1 MYLLLKQGFV
11 KFLLFL
17 SFRIDSIAQDENTET
32 PEIFEPLKTLNC
44 FVNLSETLP
53 PYARTMILTV

>member
-1 MYLLLKQGFV
+1 MYLLLKQGFL

-17 SFRIDSIAQDENTET
+17 SFRIDSTAQDENTET
-32 PEIFEPLKTLNC
+32 PEISEPLKTLYF

>member
-1 MYLLLKQGFV
+1 MYLLLKQGFL

-17 SFRIDSIAQDENTET
+17 SFRIDSTAQDENTET
-32 PEIFEPLKTLNC
+32 PEISEPLKTLNF